1 MRAQCPADKQQHV
14 LTSATT
20 ICQQAEFTAAP
31 TKWRRIGAVAR
42 QTIRSGRSANPRGAR
57 SPRRAAGTPAR
68 NRHSRQCCKRS
79 SARPRMRSAHA
90 ACRTSWQEAP
100 AVRAPQ
106 KRACTGPKARRGA
119 RPWRPRRRPSRPCPA
134 PGCTPAGAAPVG
146 AGEWPEGIRKQAV
159 HQTFEMLRQ
168 ALFQEALQDPA
179 PILVPCRL
187 ASCCRTSARDLVD
200 DERHVVCLHR
210 ADALLNDVV
219 GVGALN
225 RCPNMAVHLRS
236 ERQALGL
243 TACVVEGILHEP
255 AAVRVSRELPD
266 VADPRRGWWG
276 AFPRWQLRAGRA
288 LQARRAAVQGP
299 RADLKA
305 DRSKHL

>member
-1 MRAQCPADKQQHV
+1 MPHAGHRGKKPRPREHRGSEHALVRRRGVEHGLGDHGAALLVRAQLQDVLLQEQHQSVPVSGLSV
-14 LTSATT
+14 LHDV
-20 ICQQAEFTAAP
+20 P
-31 TKWRRIGAVAR
+31 HHVV
-42 QTIRSGRSANPRGAR
+42 PVDV
-57 SPRRAAGTPAR
+57 
-68 NRHSRQCCKRS
+68 
-79 SARPRMRSAHA
+79 HA
-90 ACRTSWQEAP
+90 
-100 AVRAPQ
+100 
-106 KRACTGPKARRGA
+106 K
-119 RPWRPRRRPSRPCPA
+119 
-134 PGCTPAGAAPVG
+134 
-146 AGEWPEGIRKQAV
+146 PEGIRKQAV

-168 ALFQEALQDPA
+168 TLLQEALQDPA

-187 ASCCRTSARDLVD
+187 ANCCRTSARDLVD
-200 DERHVVCLHR
+200 DESHVVCLHR

-236 ERQALGL
+236 ESQALGL